1 MMATNK
7 TPFITSRTALA
18 GVLAG
23 LAGFT
28 AFLFIHQALIRPI
41 WFIAPF
47 GAVVAALAG
56 LLVAWAYDALRPRL
70 PQNTWLAVA
79 AFVALLTLTQLTSYA
94 VSSVQHPIIDYLWGS
109 NRVVPGF
116 EGIVYSRFAIDLFLT
131 SAVAGALAGWLVGR
145 SRQAAGRMAL
155 AALGF
160 AIGPGHNTPFFAGVA
175 SSAGTLWALIL
186 GAIVTAAVVFGVVL
200 KSKDEG

>member
-1 MMATNK
+1 MAK
-7 TPFITSRTALA
+7 TQPFLTSRTALA

-23 LAGFT
+23 LGGFL

-70 PQNTWLAVA
+70 PQNTWLAVL
-79 AFVALLTLTQLTSYA
+79 AFVALLTLTQVA
-94 VSSVQHPIIDYLWGS
+94 AFFASSVQEPIANMVFRNQAL
-109 NRVVPGF
+109 PGRL
-116 EGIVYSRFAIDLFLT
+116 GTILTRFAIDLFLT

-145 SRQAAGRMAL
+145 SKQAAGRMAL

-175 SSAGTLWALIL
+175 SSQGTLWALIL
-186 GAIVTAAVVFGVVL
+186 GAIGVAGIVFGVAL
-200 KSKDEG
+200 QRRK